1 MMKSIIRSCAT
12 IGLIGS
18 LSIGAWLSQTTR
30 VLALT
35 AEQVIQKLSPVPVFT
50 VADEQGAPLVVTG
63 ENNAKVAGVFISQKD
78 ANDFVAK
85 LQQTNPELAKQ
96 VRVVL
101 LSLGE
106 IYQLSQENEQ
116 QKNGLYFD
124 YVPAQTEVE
133 SAKQVL
139 SASGQQYQEGL
150 VPLFVAKAGK
160 DKGYLTVSRNN
171 QAAIP
176 FFFEKAQ
183 LQALV
188 DQFKKEKP
196 ELASSIVIEV
206 VPLEGLI
213 DTLQKSDSEL
223 LSKIVLVPTQESI
236 KLLQSIA
243 EDQKN
248 DPSNQNQQQN
258 QNNQNQQTQPNNTQ
272 NNQNQQTQPN
282 NTQK

>member
-1 MMKSIIRSCAT
+1 MMKSIIRSCAA

-18 LSIGAWLSQTTR
+18 LSLTAWLSQTSK

-35 AEQVIQKLSPVPVFT
+35 TEQIMQKLSPVPVFT

-78 ANDFVAK
+78 ANEFIAS
-85 LQQTNPELAKQ
+85 LQKTNPDLAKQ

-106 IYQLSQENEQ
+106 IFQLSQNNEKEQ
-116 QKNGLYFD
+116 NGLYFD
-124 YVPAQTEVE
+124 YVPAQGEVE
-133 SAKQVL
+133 SAKQIV
-139 SASGQQYQEGL
+139 SASGGQYQEGL

-171 QAAIP
+171 QPVIP

-183 LQALV
+183 LQSLV
-188 DQFKKEKP
+188 EQFKKEKP
-196 ELASSIVIEV
+196 DLASSIV
-206 VPLEGLI
+206 I

-243 EDQKN
+243 DDQKTN
-248 DPSNQNQQQN
+248 PSNQNQQNNTPQNNTPQNNTPQN
-258 QNNQNQQTQPNNTQ
+258 QP
-272 NNQNQQTQPN
+272 
-282 NTQK
+282 QK

>member
-18 LSIGAWLSQTTR
+18 LSLGAWLSQTTKAF
-30 VLALT
+30 ALT
-35 AEQVIQKLSPVPVFT
+35 AEQVIQKLAPVPVFT

-78 ANDFVAK
+78 ANDFIVQ
-85 LQQTNPELAKQ
+85 LQKSNPELAKQ

-106 IYQLSQENEQ
+106 IFQLSQENEKE
-116 QKNGLYFD
+116 KNGLYFD
-124 YVPAQTEVE
+124 YVPAQAEVE

-139 SASGQQYQEGL
+139 SANGEKYQEGL
-150 VPLFVAKAGK
+150 VPLFVARAGK
-160 DKGYLTVSRNN
+160 DKGYLTISRNN
-171 QAAIP
+171 QPAIP

-183 LQALV
+183 LQTLI

-196 ELASSIVIEV
+196 ELANSIIIEV

-213 DTLQKSDSEL
+213 DTLQKSDNQL

-243 EDQKN
+243 EEQKKTPTN
-248 DPSNQNQQQN
+248 QTPTNQTPTNQTPTNQTPTNQNQQ
-258 QNNQNQQTQPNNTQ
+258 P
-272 NNQNQQTQPN
+272 
-282 NTQK
+282 K

>member
-1 MMKSIIRSCAT
+1 MMKSIIRSCAA

-18 LSIGAWLSQTTR
+18 LSLTAWLSQTSK

-35 AEQVIQKLSPVPVFT
+35 TEQIMQKLSPVPVFT

-78 ANDFVAK
+78 ANEFIAS
-85 LQQTNPELAKQ
+85 LQKTNPDLAKQ

-106 IYQLSQENEQ
+106 IFQLSQNNEKEQ
-116 QKNGLYFD
+116 NGLYFD
-124 YVPAQTEVE
+124 YVPAQGEVE
-133 SAKQVL
+133 SAKQIV
-139 SASGQQYQEGL
+139 SASGGQYQEGL

-171 QAAIP
+171 QPVIP

-183 LQALV
+183 LQSLV
-188 DQFKKEKP
+188 EQFKKEKP
-196 ELASSIVIEV
+196 DLASSIVIEV

-243 EDQKN
+243 DDQKTN
-248 DPSNQNQQQN
+248 PSNQNQQNNTPQNNTPQNNTPQN
-258 QNNQNQQTQPNNTQ
+258 QP
-272 NNQNQQTQPN
+272 
-282 NTQK
+282 QK